1 MPVATEIPAW
11 LTDATVVAAILVL
24 AGTLVTQIMGLH
36 NARMDRRA
44 RLEEKAA
51 DNRLARLTLVT
62 DTMQEELSRLTSRV
76 RDLEEK
82 VRKAEQ
88 DLDESRRLYHAAI
101 GYVHRLLAYIR
112 DVLDRPVDDCASP
125 PPVPPAPDAIAQ
137 DL

>member
-24 AGTLVTQIMGLH
+24 AGTLATQIVGLH

-88 DLDESRRLYHAAI
+88 DLDESRRLYRAAI
-101 GYVHRLLAYIR
+101 GYVHRLLAYIH
-112 DVLDRPVDDCASP
+112 DLLDGPPDNRAAP